1 VRQHDCRTDRHDRG
15 TLNTIPA
22 EVTLN
27 WRSRAVRVAA
37 ASLGNA
43 MECYDFIIY
52 GTFAVIIAEK
62 FFPNKSANTSLLIT
76 FGTFGVSFIFRP
88 LGGIVIGGYADRAG
102 RKAALLLTMLLMFVG
117 TLAIAIIPGYAAI
130 GIIAPIVVVAGRL
143 AQGFSAGGEFAS
155 ATAFLAEQSTR
166 RRAFYASWQF
176 ASQGLSMVL
185 AAGVGYLI
193 TSLLNAAQVS
203 QWGWRAAFLFGLLIG
218 PVLIYSRAG
227 LQETEEFQAVRTHK
241 NPVRDVLAS
250 QKRKIAMAAGSVV
263 LATASIYVALYMPA
277 YAVRQLELT
286 QRDGFAA
293 TALVGLTMLL
303 LTPLF
308 GCWVDRVGRLR
319 IAWPSALLLCF
330 APIPLYAWLRQAPS
344 LQRLCITQL
353 ALAVPMS
360 AYLAALSAFLADL
373 FPVSNRSTGISLGYN
388 LSVMI
393 FGGFAPFIIT
403 WLIAATASPA
413 IPAYY
418 LAAAAATSL
427 IAIAFAWRS
436 GYR

>member
-1 VRQHDCRTDRHDRG
+1 
-15 TLNTIPA
+15 
-22 EVTLN
+22 
-27 WRSRAVRVAA
+27 
-37 ASLGNA
+37 

-52 GTFAVIIAEK
+52 GTFAVIIAET
-62 FFPNKSANTSLLIT
+62 FFPNKSTDTSLLIT

-88 LGGIVIGGYADRAG
+88 LGGIVIGGFADRAG

-117 TLAIAIIPGYAAI
+117 TLAIAIIPGYAVI

-143 AQGFSAGGEFAS
+143 VQGFSAGGEFAS

-193 TSLLNAAQVS
+193 TSLLNTEQVS
-203 QWGWRAAFLFGLLIG
+203 RWGWRAAFLFGLLIG
-218 PVLIYSRAG
+218 PILIYSRAG
-227 LQETEEFQAVRTHK
+227 LRETEEFQAVRALK
-241 NPVRDVLAS
+241 NPVRDVLAN
-250 QKRKIAMAAGSVV
+250 QKSEIAIAAGSVV
-263 LATASIYVALYMPA
+263 LATASIYIALYMPT
-277 YAVRQLELT
+277 YALRQLGLS

-293 TALVGLTMLL
+293 TALVGLTMLS

-319 IAWPSALLLCF
+319 IAWPSALLLCL
-330 APIPLYAWLRQAPS
+330 ASVPLYAWLGHAPS
-344 LQRLCITQL
+344 LQRLCMTQL

-373 FPVSNRSTGISLGYN
+373 FPVRNRSTGISLGYN

-427 IAIAFAWRS
+427 IAIAFAWRN